1 MENIPQC
8 LNANNICSIYTEVMV
23 LFQSL
28 VYVLVQDKSVLVKI
42 LHRNRTNR
50 RYVYIDRDREIEI
63 EIERF
68 ITRHWL
74 MQTGSWEVPRSVV
87 GKLETSGISS
97 SLKASSLENPKK
109 QMFQSQSKG
118 QKRTMSPIMQS
129 DKRSSLL
136 LSLFIL
142 FRSSID
148 WMRPTHTAEGNL
160 LYSGYQF
167 KC

>member
-50 RYVYIDRDREIEI
+50 RYVYIDRDRGIEI
-63 EIERF
+63 EIEKF

-74 MQTGSWEVPRSVV
+74 MQTGS
-87 GKLETSGISS
+87 
-97 SLKASSLENPKK
+97 
-109 QMFQSQSKG
+109 
-118 QKRTMSPIMQS
+118 
-129 DKRSSLL
+129 
-136 LSLFIL
+136 
-142 FRSSID
+142 
-148 WMRPTHTAEGNL
+148 
-160 LYSGYQF
+160 
-167 KC
+167 